1 WRCKDC
7 SLGSMHCRQCI
18 RKAHQENPFHKIERW
33 TGQHFRPAEL
43 WEVGTYLLEDITA
56 VPQYIGPEGP
66 SQTEQVAGEQQNS
79 EGRESLPRRD
89 MFYNQYVR
97 IVHTNG
103 LHNLAMVH
111 CMCQGPTQLPLDLF
125 ANRLI
130 PSSFEKIRTIF
141 TAQVLDHFRLCNLEL
156 KASAYQFHSLLRRMT
171 APMAPA
177 KVLNLYNVFRRMTR
191 LWRWMKKLKW
201 AGYGCNGRPVKDLA
215 AGELANFCVACPITQ
230 GMDKNV
236 ADNWKDDPNRWVYR
250 RQFVADGNFKADH
263 VKAKVPSAD
272 VWLLDGAGMDPR
284 RAEYWAFLKTALE
297 RFTAPCENTF
307 RAIMNALLASK
318 VCDVTGKVA
327 VACARHGCY
336 SPGALVDLYH
346 GEQQKNVDFALLQA
360 IKNVDPDQGVM
371 LIYDIACQ
379 YFVHLHE
386 RIGHLLP
393 EGLDI
398 DRAIGLFHVH
408 AHKEDCF
415 FRFATSFIPGCA
427 ITAGEILESLWAELN
442 LISPAARTATLPHR
456 SEIVDDHACDSNH
469 KKCLGMTAHLC
480 KKLTEA
486 VKTYQERQAD
496 YEKQSNAVDSATL
509 QTWNDAIIEAER
521 LRKEKPEVMDI
532 YKAAVQSAGSR
543 ATVENPQ
550 GARTPVEAYFD
561 FCIVVER
568 TQNRIFKKEPRE
580 PARQK
585 IEALRLSLQ
594 GMLQELARLQDV
606 AGIQHNYVNGDT
618 SEYDQLDENG
628 WNDWEDIANESGQED
643 NDENQPSGPGA
654 DTIPTI
660 EDSCY
665 AENRKL
671 VLPSNKNTD
680 MTYASVELAIRE
692 EQAIKE
698 LSHLRD
704 LIAEK
709 SFQFS
714 GIYRAGRKHMKTR
727 AREVVRE
734 MNHRIGLHCAAY
746 NKSRRRMLNLGADP
760 KLMQDKFQPLKKD
773 DVKTSTAVLNPNMP
787 GSTKLQLSWIWKTH
801 NYVNGDTSEYDQL
814 DENVKRVH
822 WLRARAQADRWR
834 EECQLLTYEMQWTVR
849 SFVQKSKL
857 WLVLKNAHNGSA
869 PSPGTRAYADRQSRT
884 WHAMAV
890 LSDRDFR
897 TINKNYISP
906 L

>member
-1 WRCKDC
+1 MESGDGVTD
-7 SLGSMHCRQCI
+7 L
-18 RKAHQENPFHKIERW
+18 
-33 TGQHFRPAEL
+33 AE
-43 WEVGTYLLEDITA
+43 EDITA
-56 VPQYIGPEGP
+56 VSQYIGPEEP
-66 SQTEQVAGEQQNS
+66 SQTEQVAGEQLND
-79 EGRESLPRRD
+79 EARENLPRRD

-177 KVLNLYNVFRRMTR
+177 KVLNLYNIFRRMTR

-201 AGYGCNGRPVKDLA
+201 AGYGCNGRPVKDLE

-230 GMDKNV
+230 GDNKNV
-236 ADNWKDDPNRWVYR
+236 ADNWKEDPNRWVYR

-297 RFTAPCENTF
+297 RFTKAPCENTF

-386 RIGHLLP
+386 HIGHLLP

-469 KKCLGMTAHLC
+469 KKCLGMTAYLC
-480 KKLTEA
+480 KKLTE
-486 VKTYQERQAD
+486 
-496 YEKQSNAVDSATL
+496 S
-509 QTWNDAIIEAER
+509 
-521 LRKEKPEVMDI
+521 
-532 YKAAVQSAGSR
+532 
-543 ATVENPQ
+543 
-550 GARTPVEAYFD
+550 
-561 FCIVVER
+561 
-568 TQNRIFKKEPRE
+568 TQD
-580 PARQK
+580 
-585 IEALRLSLQ
+585 L
-594 GMLQELARLQDV
+594 
-606 AGIQHNYVNGDT
+606 
-618 SEYDQLDENG
+618 
-628 WNDWEDIANESGQED
+628 
-643 NDENQPSGPGA
+643 PGE
-654 DTIPTI
+654 T
-660 EDSCY
+660 
-665 AENRKL
+665 
-671 VLPSNKNTD
+671 
-680 MTYASVELAIRE
+680 
-692 EQAIKE
+692 
-698 LSHLRD
+698 
-704 LIAEK
+704 
-709 SFQFS
+709 
-714 GIYRAGRKHMKTR
+714 G
-727 AREVVRE
+727 
-734 MNHRIGLHCAAY
+734 GL
-746 NKSRRRMLNLGADP
+746 
-760 KLMQDKFQPLKKD
+760 
-773 DVKTSTAVLNPNMP
+773 
-787 GSTKLQLSWIWKTH
+787 
-801 NYVNGDTSEYDQL
+801 
-814 DENVKRVH
+814 
-822 WLRARAQADRWR
+822 
-834 EECQLLTYEMQWTVR
+834 
-849 SFVQKSKL
+849 
-857 WLVLKNAHNGSA
+857 
-869 PSPGTRAYADRQSRT
+869 
-884 WHAMAV
+884 
-890 LSDRDFR
+890 
-897 TINKNYISP
+897 
-906 L
+906 